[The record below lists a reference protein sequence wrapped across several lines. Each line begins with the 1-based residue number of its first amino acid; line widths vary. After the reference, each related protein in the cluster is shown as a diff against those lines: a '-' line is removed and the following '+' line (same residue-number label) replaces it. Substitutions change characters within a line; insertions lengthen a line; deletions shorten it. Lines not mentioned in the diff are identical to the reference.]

1 MSVGSGEVDLLTEFD
16 ENTIA
21 NMTAG
26 LESGGFWSGMQVCSW
41 HETDMAGRPDDV
53 CC

>member
-1 MSVGSGEVDLLTEFD
+1 VPNGREMNKICKASAVRSRESRR
-16 ENTIA
+16 
-21 NMTAG
+21 G
-26 LESGGFWSGMQVCSW
+26 LYFRCW